1 MKIIRNILASAAVCF
16 AAASCTIES
25 NDAFSTAPVAP
36 VMDVH
41 SDILITE
48 GTTSEAVTFS
58 WSAARFINA
67 EVYTYNLYVKNGEKE
82 VALAQNLKETYY
94 TSTKTAFRDFMK
106 GNFQLEQNSTHTV
119 SVYASIK
126 DDEDNV
132 YTSEAISIKVYVYDN
147 AVAPALEASLSAI
160 ELDKNN
166 PAGVLELLSWSDAR
180 MTYGEDVTYG
190 VTMQIGNGVE
200 KVLASDLYG
209 TSWSTTV
216 DALNEAVVAAGGVE
230 EQESEVK
237 LKVMAYCESIPEGI
251 PSNTVTLKVITYVA
265 TFPEMMWIP
274 GSHQG
279 WNPATAPTLSAST
292 SEKGVYQGFVDLNT
306 ADGSNVE
313 FKFSAAPSW
322 SGVDFGFD
330 NIASEMKG
338 CTIDGTAT
346 EFAHVTGNGQTSAN
360 IVCPAGFYFVKLNKK
375 FNTIEMVEVKNLEL
389 IGDFNG
395 WAAGVPMEW
404 NADARTWTAP
414 EQAIAK
420 DSGFKIRFNSDWTYS
435 FGGTLD
441 KVDFGGGN
449 ISMTKTDATY
459 KIILNASS
467 SDLKINAVDVNMPDW
482 LVMAGNY
489 SGHSWSPTDDMKVY
503 LKDSSTGIYKG
514 YATMY
519 NGDQGFKFVK
529 NGNVWMGGN
538 VIEGTA
544 YSISETGGNMFIAD
558 GSYYWE
564 VDILNMNATATPIA
578 TAGIIGSFAASNWGS
593 DVLMTFDESTLSYS
607 AEVEF
612 AAGNEWKFRFNGN
625 WGYNLGLSDGV
636 LIHDGAN
643 IKVETA
649 GTYVITLDMAHGSTP
664 SFTCTLK

>member
-58 WSAARFINA
+58 WSAARFIDA
-67 EVYTYNLYVKNGEKE
+67 EVYTYSLYVKNGEKE
-82 VALAQNLKETYY
+82 VALAQNLKETFY
-94 TSTKTAFRDFMK
+94 TSSKTAFRDFLK
-106 GNFQLEQNSTHTV
+106 SNFDLEQNSTHSV

-126 DDEDNV
+126 DDEGNV
-132 YTSEAISIKVYVYDN
+132 YTSAEISIKVYVYDN
-147 AVAPALEASLSAI
+147 AVAPVLEASLAAI
-160 ELDKNN
+160 VLDKEN
-166 PAGVLELLSWSDAR
+166 PAGVLDLLSWSDAR

-190 VTMQIGNGVE
+190 VVMQIGAGEE
-200 KVLASDLYG
+200 KVLASNLYG

-230 EQESEVK
+230 EAESEVE
-237 LKVMAYCESIPEGI
+237 LHVMAYCESIPEGI
-251 PSNTVTLKVITYVA
+251 PSNTITVKVTTYVA

-292 SEKGVYQGFVDLNT
+292 KEKGVYQGFIDLTT
-306 ADGSNVE
+306 ADGSDVQ

-322 SGVDFGFD
+322 SQVDFGIGE
-330 NIASEMKG
+330 IASEMKS
-338 CTIDGTAT
+338 CTIDGVAT
-346 EFAHVTGNGQTSAN
+346 EFAHVTGKGQVSDN
-360 IVCPAGFYFVKLNKK
+360 IVCPSGFYFIKLNKK
-375 FNTIEMVEVKNLEL
+375 FNTLEMVQVKNLEL
-389 IGDFNG
+389 IGDFNSWG
-395 WAAGVPMEW
+395 AGVPMEW

-414 EQAIAK
+414 EQDIAK

-449 ISMTKTDATY
+449 ISMTKADATY
-459 KIILNASS
+459 KIILNAST

-489 SGHSWSPTDDMKVY
+489 SGHAWNPTDDMKIY
-503 LKDSSTGIYKG
+503 LKDPSKGIYKG

-529 NGNVWMGGN
+529 NGSVWMGGDA
-538 VIEGTA
+538 IDGMA
-544 YSISETGGNMFIAD
+544 YSISETGGNMFID
-558 GSYYWE
+558 NGSYYWE
-564 VDILNMNATATPIA
+564 VDIMNMTATATHI
-578 TAGIIGSFAASNWGS
+578 TSVGIIGSFIGS
-593 DVLMTFDESTLSYS
+593 DWNIETPMTFDESTLTYS
-607 AEVEF
+607 AEVTLS
-612 AAGNEWKFRFNGN
+612 AGDEWKFRFNGN
-625 WGYNLGLSDGV
+625 WDYNLGLSDGV
-636 LIHDGAN
+636 LIHEGGN
-643 IKVETA
+643 ILVETD

>member
-58 WSAARFINA
+58 WSAARFIDA
-67 EVYTYNLYVKNGEKE
+67 EVYTYSLYVKNGEKE
-82 VALAQNLKETYY
+82 VALAQNLKETFY
-94 TSTKTAFRDFMK
+94 TSSKTAFRDFLK
-106 GNFQLEQNSTHTV
+106 SNFDLEQNSTHSV

-126 DDEDNV
+126 DDEGNV
-132 YTSEAISIKVYVYDN
+132 YTSAEISIKVYVYDN
-147 AVAPALEASLSAI
+147 AVAPVLEASLAAI
-160 ELDKNN
+160 VLDKEN
-166 PAGVLELLSWSDAR
+166 PAGVLDLLSWSDAR

-190 VTMQIGNGVE
+190 VVMQIGAGEE
-200 KVLASDLYG
+200 KVLASNLYG

-230 EQESEVK
+230 EAESEVE
-237 LKVMAYCESIPEGI
+237 LHVMAYCESIPEGI
-251 PSNTVTLKVITYVA
+251 PSNTITVKVTTYVA

-292 SEKGVYQGFVDLNT
+292 KEKGVYQGFIDLTT
-306 ADGSNVE
+306 ADGSDVQ
-313 FKFSAAPSW
+313 FKFSTAPSW
-322 SGVDFGFD
+322 SQVDFGIGE
-330 NIASEMKG
+330 IASEMKS
-338 CTIDGTAT
+338 CTIDGVAT
-346 EFAHVTGNGQTSAN
+346 EFAHVTGKGQVSDN
-360 IVCPAGFYFVKLNKK
+360 IVCPSGFYFIKLNKK
-375 FNTIEMVEVKNLEL
+375 FNTLEMVQVKNLEL
-389 IGDFNG
+389 IGDFNSWG
-395 WAAGVPMEW
+395 AGVPMEW

-414 EQAIAK
+414 EQDIAK

-441 KVDFGGGN
+441 KMDFGGGN
-449 ISMTKTDATY
+449 ISMTKADATY
-459 KIILNASS
+459 KIILNAST

-489 SGHSWSPTDDMKVY
+489 SGHAWNPTDDMKIY
-503 LKDSSTGIYKG
+503 LKDPSKGIYKG

-529 NGNVWMGGN
+529 NGSVWMGGDA
-538 VIEGTA
+538 IDGMA
-544 YSISETGGNMFIAD
+544 YSISETGGNMFID
-558 GSYYWE
+558 NGSYYWE
-564 VDILNMNATATPIA
+564 VDIMNMTATATHI
-578 TAGIIGSFAASNWGS
+578 TSVGIIGSFIGS
-593 DVLMTFDESTLSYS
+593 DWNIETPMTFDESTLTYS
-607 AEVEF
+607 AEVTLS
-612 AAGNEWKFRFNGN
+612 AGDEWKFRFNGN
-625 WGYNLGLSDGV
+625 WDYNLGLSDGV
-636 LIHDGAN
+636 LIHEGGN
-643 IKVETA
+643 ILVETD